1 MKPAKNDWKN
11 KKESKNKTNCGD
23 NDNHQQ
29 RVALF
34 CAALS
39 LACLAAIALF
49 VRSTPPIE
57 SDVALLSSQDEGA
70 FIAATGKLAAPH
82 YSASAG
88 SFSGMLCQSACISF
102 FVAPQ
107 LANEITNSRIDLR
120 TLRSGARLRVEGI
133 LREDARGLEI
143 EVETPNGLE
152 LLSS

>member
-1 MKPAKNDWKN
+1 MNPAKNQEQKN
-11 KKESKNKTNCGD
+11 PLNAA
-23 NDNHQQ
+23 NHQQ
-29 RVALF
+29 RLALF

-57 SDVALLSSQDEGA
+57 SDVALLSSQDEGS
-70 FIAATGKLAAPH
+70 FIAATGKLAAPR
-82 YSASAG
+82 YSASSG

-102 FVAPQ
+102 FISPQ
-107 LANEITNSRIDLR
+107 LANEITSSRIDLR